1 MTLIHPNATIDPKA
15 EIGEGVEIGP
25 YSVIDKGVSIGGG
38 TKIGPH
44 VVVREG
50 TEIGKGCH
58 IFQFASIGEAPQFFG
73 YKGEK
78 TFLRIGDRNI
88 IREFVTLH
96 RGTVKGGGRTVIG
109 NDNFLMAYCHVAH
122 DCKIGNQVVM
132 ANGST
137 LAGHILIE
145 DYAIIGGLVAI
156 HQFCRVGAFAIIGGV
171 SGVLLDIPPYTKAQ
185 GVRARLY
192 GLNTVGLKRA
202 NFSEETLR
210 ALKKAYRIVFR
221 SGLTMEKAI
230 KTLAEDEI
238 SQIPEVQHF
247 LQFMQGSKRGM
258 SR

>member
-1 MTLIHPNATIDPKA
+1 MIHPTATIDPKA
-15 EIGEGVEIGP
+15 EISKGVEIGP
-25 YSVIDKGVSIGGG
+25 YSVIEKGVSIGEG

-44 VVVREG
+44 VVIREW

-58 IFQFASIGEAPQFFG
+58 IFQFASIGEAPQFSG
-73 YKGEK
+73 YRGEK

-109 NDNFLMAYCHVAH
+109 NDNFIMAYAHVAH
-122 DCKIGNQVVM
+122 DCQIGNQVVM
-132 ANGST
+132 ANGAT

-145 DYAIIGGLVAI
+145 DYAIIGGLTAI
-156 HQFCRVGAFAIIGGV
+156 HQFCRVGAFAIIGGL
-171 SGVLLDIPPYTKAQ
+171 SGILLDIPPYTKAQ

-202 NFSEETLR
+202 NFSEEALR

-221 SGLTMEKAI
+221 SALTLEKAMR
-230 KTLAEDEI
+230 KLAEDEI
-238 SQIPEVQHF
+238 SQTPEVQHF
-247 LQFMQGSKRGM
+247 LQFIQGSKRGI